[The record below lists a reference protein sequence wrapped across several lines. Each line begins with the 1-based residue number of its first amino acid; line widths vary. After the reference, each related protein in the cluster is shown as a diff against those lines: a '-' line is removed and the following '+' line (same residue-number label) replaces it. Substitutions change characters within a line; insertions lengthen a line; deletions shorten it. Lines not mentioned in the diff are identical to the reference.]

1 MNEIRL
7 NIQTTIKNINK
18 KMNINTVQECGAQ
31 PHPFPSRLMPPP
43 PDGQR
48 DAERSYVQTGT
59 DGAAAHTLELCLY
72 SFFINIINSMF
83 VYYVCHELLVN
94 L

>member
-1 MNEIRL
+1 MERSLIR
-7 NIQTTIKNINK
+7 
-18 KMNINTVQECGAQ
+18 
-31 PHPFPSRLMPPP
+31 SRLDSCHPP

-59 DGAAAHTLELCLY
+59 DEAAAHTLELCLY

>member
-1 MNEIRL
+1 MWSAASSVPVS
-7 NIQTTIKNINK
+7 THAT
-18 KMNINTVQECGAQ
+18 
-31 PHPFPSRLMPPP
+31 PP

-83 VYYVCHELLVN
+83 VYYVCHELVVN